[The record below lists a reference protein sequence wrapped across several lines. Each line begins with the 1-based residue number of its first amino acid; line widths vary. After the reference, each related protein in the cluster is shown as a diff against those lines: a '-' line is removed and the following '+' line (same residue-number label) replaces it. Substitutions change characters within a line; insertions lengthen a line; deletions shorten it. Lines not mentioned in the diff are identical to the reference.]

1 MRKAVLLSFLFVL
14 AIQLTSLAQYRWDY
28 GTKVGVSNYLGDIGG
43 KYLPRRDGFVDMHLI
58 SSRAS
63 TGTYVRYKFNKRFAV
78 SSNVDYIRI
87 TDRDAYTTYAPR
99 RARNANFRN
108 DIVEM
113 GTRAEVTIWYDND
126 VGNKGYYNPDFK
138 LFVFAGV
145 AGYYSNPKGQ
155 IYSNGEL
162 QYGGKWFDLRNWKTE
177 GQEKPYSKF
186 GVAIPAG
193 IGFYFTYNKKYRVQ
207 WDLSWRTVFTD
218 YLDDVSTVF
227 NKPNT
232 DDPLALEFVNQSYQS
247 LINGLLADNPQY
259 TAADLA
265 IENFTYVYNPAA
277 PLSPRGES
285 QHNDSYLTSQITITK
300 LIRGKSNF
308 YKAKY
313 SYLKNR
319 AGVRKSRAKF

>member
-78 SSNVDYIRI
+78 SSNIDYIRI

-177 GQEKPYSKF
+177 GQDR
-186 GVAIPAG
+186 I
-193 IGFYFTYNKKYRVQ
+193 Q

-277 PLSPRGES
+277 PLSPRGDS